1 MTRTLRMITIAA
13 VTSALGSMALAGT
26 IEETPVEQSVAPP
39 VFTPAP
45 VNIGGDWTGFY
56 TGLQLGHADAD
67 SATGALDGDDTS
79 YGFHA
84 GYDYD
89 FGQFVL
95 GGELDYDKTDI
106 SLGGG
111 AASIDSVARAKIRGG
126 YDLGRTLV
134 YATAGAARADTSVGD
149 ETGPFVGLGVAYQVT
164 DRYLIGAEILEHRFD
179 DVGGVAGNDIDA
191 TTISIRGSLRF

>member
-1 MTRTLRMITIAA
+1 MTQKFKMIALALTA
-13 VTSALGSMALAGT
+13 SALGSVALAGT
-26 IEETPVEQSVAPP
+26 IEETPVEQSVTPP

-45 VNIGGDWTGFY
+45 VNVGGDWTGFY

-95 GGELDYDKTDI
+95 GGEFDYDKTDI
-106 SLGGG
+106 NLGGG

-134 YATAGAARADTSVGD
+134 YATAGAARADTSVGN
-149 ETGPFVGLGVAYQVT
+149 ESGKFLGLGVAYQVT
-164 DRYLIGAEILEHRFD
+164 DRYLVGAEVLEHRFD

-191 TTISIRGSLRF
+191 TTFSIRGSLRF